1 MTSDVAPEV
10 DDALDIPDVKSVGP
24 VMRFSEIVDRM
35 KEGVPIIRRSE
46 TCVPGSLETSMC
58 LAILSDDLACL
69 QFVRES
75 ESEEDQIAVSTLY
88 LSEVEQVAIANS
100 DKHAIGL
107 LVPGRELIL
116 ELIFASAED
125 WHCWFSGLQILCS
138 KNKEESISGDSCGT
152 EMQDNSCLVTSSSPT
167 AELVTLVNELQQQNE
182 SLKNVLDGY
191 DKATEEM
198 KNQLSQERE
207 LRQRAENQNSRMM
220 KLLLVREETITELSD
235 LVQSLLR
242 KQTKV
247 LDDDCHEEY
256 FIGSEKKARSKE
268 PSPQITNLLRHSGRS
283 TPATSVSDCMEAPLV
298 LQNLEQQ
305 LRLLEQ
311 RKNYLEKMLN
321 QTVIGQ

>member
-10 DDALDIPDVKSVGP
+10 NDALDIPHVKSVP
-24 VMRFSEIVDRM
+24 VMRFSEIIDRM

-46 TCVPGSLETSMC
+46 TCIPGSLETSMC

-88 LSEVEQVAIANS
+88 LAEVEQVAIANS
-100 DKHAIGL
+100 DKHAVGL

-138 KNKEESISGDSCGT
+138 KNKEESISDDSCGT
-152 EMQDNSCLVTSSSPT
+152 EMQDNSSSSPT
-167 AELVTLVNELQQQNE
+167 AELVTLVNELQHQNE

-247 LDDDCHEEY
+247 LEDDCHEEY
-256 FIGSEKKARSKE
+256 FIGSEKKAKSKE

-298 LQNLEQQ
+298 LQSLEQQ